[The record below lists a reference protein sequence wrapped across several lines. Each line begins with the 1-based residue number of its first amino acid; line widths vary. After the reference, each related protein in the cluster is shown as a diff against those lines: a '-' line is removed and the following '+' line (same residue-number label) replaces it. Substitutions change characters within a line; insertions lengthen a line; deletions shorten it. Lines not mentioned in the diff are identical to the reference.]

1 MLEILAQD
9 APAGGAGIFTILIFA
24 LPLLMFFFLQ
34 RSNRRRVQQQR
45 MMQQAVEEGE
55 EILTTGGIF
64 GTVVEVDEDEDTML
78 VEIAPGTRIR
88 MLRQSVARR
97 LNEELYEEEEE
108 EATSSDDEGPI
119 AST

>member
-1 MLEILAQD
+1 MLDILAQD
-9 APAGGAGIFTILIFA
+9 APAGGSGIFTILIFA

-45 MMQQAVEEGE
+45 MKQQGVEEGE

-64 GTVVEVDEDEDTML
+64 GTVIEVDEDEDTML

-97 LNEELYEEEEE
+97 LNEDLYEEEEE
-108 EATSSDDEGPI
+108 TASSDDEGPI
-119 AST
+119 ASS

>member
-9 APAGGAGIFTILIFA
+9 APAGGSGMFTILIFA

-64 GTVVEVDEDEDTML
+64 GTVVEIDEEEDTML

-97 LNEELYEEEEE
+97 LNEDLYEEEET
-108 EATSSDDEGPI
+108 ASSDDEGPI
-119 AST
+119 ASS

>member
-1 MLEILAQD
+1 MLDILAQD
-9 APAGGAGIFTILIFA
+9 APAGGSGIFTILIFA

-45 MMQQAVEEGE
+45 MMQQGVEEGE

-64 GTVVEVDEDEDTML
+64 GTVIEVDEDEDTML

-97 LNEELYEEEEE
+97 LNEDLYEEEEE
-108 EATSSDDEGPI
+108 TASSDDEGPI
-119 AST
+119 ASS

>member
-9 APAGGAGIFTILIFA
+9 APGGSGLFTILIFA

-34 RSNRRRVQQQR
+34 RSNRRRVQHQR

-55 EILTTGGIF
+55 EILTTSGIF
-64 GTVVEVDEDEDTML
+64 GTVVEIDEDEDTML

-97 LNEELYEEEEE
+97 LNEDLYEEEEEE

-119 AST
+119 A